1 VRHKIFVVVFVV
13 VVVAAAV
20 VVSQLCRVFFCEV
33 YYAHRHNFGS
43 HDQLV
48 TCFLQFL

>member
-20 VVSQLCRVFFCEV
+20 VVSQLCRVLFVRFIM
-33 YYAHRHNFGS
+33 HTDTILGLTIS
-43 HDQLV
+43 L
-48 TCFLQFL
+48 